1 MSTLMEIRTKAGG
14 PQVNLEI
21 ENRLLLKSRFRYLN
35 ERDSARKENA
45 YEM

>member
-1 MSTLMEIRTKAGG
+1 MSTLMEKRTKAGG
-14 PQVNLEI
+14 LQVNLKI
-21 ENRLLLKSRFRYLN
+21 ENGLLLKSRFRYLN

>member
-14 PQVNLEI
+14 PKVNLEI
-21 ENRLLLKSRFRYLN
+21 ENGLLLKSRFKYLN

>member
-1 MSTLMEIRTKAGG
+1 MFTLMEIRTKAGG
-14 PQVNLEI
+14 PQVNLKF

>member
-1 MSTLMEIRTKAGG
+1 MFTLVEIRTKAGG
-14 PQVNLEI
+14 LQVNLEI